1 MELDVG
7 QPVLLLPG
15 EGEVVGDSEERRVEI
30 LCDRDELHATWTR
43 FGPHRDGASPHV
55 HRAHC
60 DLFYV
65 LAGEL
70 TLLVGPEQEERVLPA
85 GTLALAP
92 PLVVHGFRNGSDA
105 ELRYL
110 NFHAPGGGF
119 ADYLRGVATGFDS
132 EDPPADGGRPA
143 EEAVIT
149 TGGLLVDTD
158 EIRVAEVQRDPGSTA
173 LAGHDDRRHTDS
185 FYVLAGTLT
194 FSLDADELRVEMG
207 AWVDIPAG
215 IAYTLAVSGSDEA
228 RYLDIHAPGSGT
240 SRAVRLM

>member
-1 MELDVG
+1 MPRG
-7 QPVLLLPG
+7 
-15 EGEVVGDSEERRVEI
+15 GEVVGDSAERRVEI

-43 FGPHRDGASPHV
+43 FGPHRDGASAHI
-55 HRAHC
+55 HRAHS

-70 TLLVGPEQEERVLPA
+70 TLLVGPEWEESVLPA

-92 PLVVHGFRNGSDA
+92 PLVVHGFRNASDD

-119 ADYLRGVATGFDS
+119 AAYLRGEEPGFDS
-132 EDPPADGGRPA
+132 EDPPDDGGRPA
-143 EEAVIT
+143 EEAVIA

-158 EIRVAEVQRDPGSTA
+158 EIRVEEIRRDPGSAA
-173 LAGHDDRRHTDS
+173 LAGPEDRRHTES

-194 FSLDADELRVEMG
+194 FSFGADELRAETG
-207 AWVDIPAG
+207 AWVQVPVG
-215 IAYTLAVSGSDEA
+215 SAYTLAVSGSDEA
-228 RYLDIHAPGSGT
+228 RYLVIHAPGRSQ
-240 SRAVRLM
+240 